1 VNRATPAELAAIA
14 AAYAVL
20 AARAAPPAQPQ
31 PSRWRQAFRPGS
43 VEGAFARGDA
53 CASRWARAGR
63 VGD

>member
-1 VNRATPAELAAIA
+1 VIRATSAELAAIA

-31 PSRWRQAFRPGS
+31 PSRWRQAWRPGS
-43 VEGAFARGDA
+43 AERAFARRDA
-53 CASRWARAGR
+53 CASRWSRAGR